1 MTATLQDFSI
11 TDAPIDTVAWR
22 RRLDHPQAGGLVI
35 FEGVVRD
42 HHQGRAVR
50 HLDYEGY
57 APLAVRV
64 GNSILADARAHWPL
78 LAALGCHRV
87 GHLEIGAAAVWIGV
101 AAAHRAEAFAACAW
115 IMDAVKARVPVWKR
129 ETFADGSVEWSQ
141 GTPLANQPAGPAL
154 PAGASHG
161 A

>member
-1 MTATLQDFSI
+1 MDDFQV
-11 TDAPIDTVAWR
+11 TDCPIDLAAWR

-50 HLDYEGY
+50 HLDYQGY
-57 APLAVRV
+57 APLAVRT
-64 GNSILADARAHWPL
+64 GREILAAARVRWPL

-87 GHLEIGAAAVWIGV
+87 GHLEVGEAAVWIGT

-115 IMDAVKARVPVWKR
+115 VMDEVKARVPVWKQ

-141 GTPLANQPAGPAL
+141 GTIMRSAAPE
-154 PAGASHG
+154 
-161 A
+161 

>member
-1 MTATLQDFSI
+1 MEDFAV
-11 TDAPIDTVAWR
+11 TDQPIDLAAWR
-22 RRLDHPQAGGLVI
+22 RRLDHPQAGGLVV

-57 APLAVRV
+57 APLAVSTGRA
-64 GNSILADARAHWPL
+64 ILAQARARWPL

-87 GHLEIGAAAVWIGV
+87 GHLEIGEAAVWIGV

-115 IMDAVKARVPVWKR
+115 IMDEVKARVPVWKR
-129 ETFADGSVEWSQ
+129 ETFADGTIEWAQ
-141 GTPLANQPAGPAL
+141 GSIVRLDAPA
-154 PAGASHG
+154 
-161 A
+161 